1 MIMSDSNGTT
11 NDMTSP
17 NAEWSGDALLAMF
30 TSGAQILESH
40 VNLVN
45 RLNVFPVQDGDTG
58 INMLLTLRDTLE
70 EAREADTTTA
80 GSVAKA
86 MWDGA
91 CMGAKGNGGSIVS
104 QLFKGM
110 AEAFEGKTDV
120 NAHDLETALR
130 LARGYAYNAIGNPV
144 EGTMLTV
151 FTYAAEAATQSMADG
166 DDADAMLSS
175 VSDAAR
181 EAVILTPSLLPR
193 LREAGVVDS
202 GGLGLWMILEGVR
215 LYAAGEDTAP
225 EDVDLPLP
233 EGMDGSEVGV
243 SLEFLDLTE
252 EEEYGNCTQF
262 VIRGEAMDIDGLREE
277 MSFRGRSAV
286 VIGDE
291 SLIKVHVHT
300 EVPDQILEYA
310 RGLGSVS
317 RVSVE
322 NMDEQRERLAAKQR
336 QEAEDALAQ
345 VIPIPVLAVAWGEGL
360 EAVFRHEGA
369 SVMVAG
375 DTMNPSVRE
384 ILDAVDGVPSEH
396 VIILPNNGNIVP
408 AAQQAAE
415 TADKTVR
422 VVPTTNIPQGIAA
435 ILEFQP
441 YRSIDDNA
449 AEMRDVV
456 EDVRTGEITRAARS
470 VTLDGVTAEEGQLI
484 GLFERQMVAAGEGLL
499 ETTLSI
505 LRSADVDDGDLVTLY
520 RGDPITEAEANQV
533 VEEVEE
539 TFPDIDLQ
547 HYYGGQP
554 FYHFIVSIE

>member
-1 MIMSDSNGTT
+1 
-11 NDMTSP
+11 MTDTIRSERP
-17 NAEWSGDALLAMF
+17 PYSWSGESLLAMF
-30 TSGAQILESH
+30 TAGAQILESH

-58 INMLLTLRDTLE
+58 INMLLTLRDTLA
-70 EAREADTTTA
+70 EARAAEDDSAS
-80 GSVAKA
+80 GVARA

-110 AEAFEGKTDV
+110 AEAFDGKHTVGASDFV
-120 NAHDLETALR
+120 AGLG
-130 LARGYAYNAIGNPV
+130 LAKGYAYSAIGNPV

-151 FTYAAEAATQSMADG
+151 FTYASEAAARSAG
-166 DDADAMLSS
+166 DADAMLHE

-193 LREAGVVDS
+193 LQEAGVVDS
-202 GGLGLWMILEGVR
+202 GGLGLWMILEGIRRWV
-215 LYAAGEDTAP
+215 AEDDTLP
-225 EDVDLPLP
+225 DELDMPLP
-233 EGMDGSEVGV
+233 EGIDISESGV

-252 EEEYGNCTQF
+252 DEEYGNCTQF
-262 VIRGEAMDIDGLREE
+262 VVRGEGMDVDGLREE
-277 MSFRGRSAV
+277 MSTRGRSAV
-286 VIGDE
+286 VIGDA

-300 EVPDQILEYA
+300 EAPDEILEYA
-310 RGLGSVS
+310 RSLGSVS

-322 NMDEQRERLAAKQR
+322 NMDEQRERLAEKQR
-336 QEAEDALAQ
+336 QQAEDALAL
-345 VIPIPVLAVAWGEGL
+345 VIPIPVLAVAWGDGL

-384 ILDAVDGVPSEH
+384 ILDAVDAVPSES

-415 TADKTVR
+415 ASDKTVK
-422 VVPTTNIPQGIAA
+422 VVPTTTIPQGVAA

-441 YRSIDDNA
+441 YRSVGDNTA
-449 AEMRDVV
+449 AMEDVI

-484 GLFERQMVAAGEGLL
+484 GLFEREMVAAGEGLT
-499 ETTLSI
+499 ETTLAI
-505 LRSADVDDGDLVTLY
+505 LRSAGVGYGDLVTLY
-520 RGDPITEAEANQV
+520 RGDPVTESEAN
-533 VEEVEE
+533 ETAAEVEAA
-539 TFPDIDLQ
+539 FPSIDLQ

>member
-1 MIMSDSNGTT
+1 MTDKLQIIEDS
-11 NDMTSP
+11 P
-17 NAEWSGDALLAMF
+17 VWSGESLLAMF
-30 TSGAQILESH
+30 TAGAQVLESH

-58 INMLLTLRDTLE
+58 INMLLTLRDTLS
-70 EAREADTTTA
+70 EARAADENSA
-80 GSVAKA
+80 DAIARA

-110 AEAFEGKTDV
+110 SEAFEGKGTVTAQDF
-120 NAHDLETALR
+120 AAALE
-130 LARGYAYNAIGNPV
+130 LARRYAYNAIGNPV

-151 FTYAAEAATQSMADG
+151 FTYAAEAAAQCSETGSSADE
-166 DDADAMLSS
+166 MLAQI
-175 VSDAAR
+175 SDSAR

-193 LREAGVVDS
+193 LEEAGVVDS

-215 LYAAGEDTAP
+215 RWVVEDDTSP
-225 EDVDLPLP
+225 DELDMPLP
-233 EGMDGSEVGV
+233 EGVDVSETGV
-243 SLEFLDLTE
+243 ALEFLDLTE
-252 EEEYGNCTQF
+252 DEEYGNCTQF
-262 VIRGEAMDIDGLREE
+262 VVRGQAMDVDGLREE
-277 MSFRGRSAV
+277 MSARGRSAV
-286 VIGDE
+286 VIGDA

-300 EVPDQILEYA
+300 EVPDEILEYA
-310 RGLGSVS
+310 RSLGDVS

-322 NMDEQRERLAAKQR
+322 NMDEQRERLAARQR
-336 QEAEDALAQ
+336 QQAEEALAQ
-345 VIPIPVLAVAWGEGL
+345 VIPMPVLAIAWGEGL

-369 SVMVAG
+369 SILVAG

-384 ILDAVDGVPSEH
+384 ILDAVAEVPSEN

-415 TADKTVR
+415 AADKTVR
-422 VVPTTNIPQGIAA
+422 VVPTTTIPQGVAA

-441 YRSIDDNA
+441 YRSIDDNTA
-449 AEMRDVV
+449 AMEAVIQ
-456 EDVRTGEITRAARS
+456 DVRTGEITRAARS

-484 GLFERQMVAAGEGLL
+484 GLFEREMVAAGEGLA
-499 ETTLSI
+499 ETTLAI
-505 LRSADVDDGDLVTLY
+505 LGSAEADDGDLVTLY
-520 RGDPITEAEANQV
+520 RGDPVTESQAN
-533 VEEVEE
+533 EVISAIEDA
-539 TFPDIDLQ
+539 FPSVDLQ

>member
-1 MIMSDSNGTT
+1 
-11 NDMTSP
+11 
-17 NAEWSGDALLAMF
+17 MF
-30 TSGAQILESH
+30 TAGAQVLESH

-58 INMLLTLRDTLE
+58 INMLLTMRDTLE
-70 EAREADTTTA
+70 EARSADGDTAEA
-80 GSVAKA
+80 VARA

-110 AEAFEGKTDV
+110 SETFAGKATVD
-120 NAHDLETALR
+120 AGDLAAALGA
-130 LARGYAYNAIGNPV
+130 ARGHAYNAIGNPV

-151 FTYAAEAATQSMADG
+151 FTYAAEAAAQSASDDG
-166 DDADAMLSS
+166 SAVEMLTG
-175 VSDAAR
+175 VTDAAR

-193 LREAGVVDS
+193 LQEAGVVDS
-202 GGLGLWMILEGVR
+202 GGLGLWMILEGARRYV
-215 LYAAGEDTAP
+215 AGDDAAP
-225 EDVDLPLP
+225 EEIDLPLP
-233 EGMDGSEVGV
+233 EGMDGADIGV

-262 VIRGEAMDIDGLREE
+262 VVRGEGMDIDGLRVE
-277 MSFRGRSAV
+277 MSTRGRSAV
-286 VIGDE
+286 VIGDA

-300 EVPDQILEYA
+300 EVPDEILDYA
-310 RGLGSVS
+310 RSLGSVS

-322 NMDEQRERLAAKQR
+322 NMDEQRERLAVKQR
-336 QEAEDALAQ
+336 QQAEDALAD
-345 VIPIPVLAVAWGEGL
+345 VIPIPVLAVAWGDGL

-375 DTMNPSVRE
+375 DTMNPSVRQ
-384 ILDAVDGVPSEH
+384 ILDALDDVPSEH

-408 AAQQAAE
+408 AAQQAADA
-415 TADKTVR
+415 TDKAVK

-449 AEMRDVV
+449 AEMEYVV

-484 GLFERQMVAAGEGLL
+484 GLFERNMVAAGESLTD
-499 ETTLSI
+499 TTLAI

-520 RGDPITEAEANQV
+520 HGDPITEAEANETVAQV
-533 VEEVEE
+533 EAA
-539 TFPDIDLQ
+539 FPSIELQ

>member
-1 MIMSDSNGTT
+1 MTDTLQRT
-11 NDMTSP
+11 NNP
-17 NAEWSGDALLAMF
+17 AAWSGDALLGMF
-30 TSGAQILESH
+30 TAGAQVLESH

-70 EAREADTTTA
+70 EARSAETDTAEA
-80 GSVAKA
+80 VARA

-110 AEAFEGKTDV
+110 SEAFDGKESVSSD
-120 NAHDLETALR
+120 DLAAALS
-130 LARGYAYNAIGNPV
+130 LAKGHAYNAIGNPV

-151 FTYAAEAATQSMADG
+151 FTYAADAATQSKESGVPAED
-166 DDADAMLSS
+166 MLSNI
-175 VSDAAR
+175 SDAAR
-181 EAVILTPSLLPR
+181 DAVILTPSLLPR
-193 LREAGVVDS
+193 LQEAGVVDS

-215 LYAAGEDTAP
+215 RWVADDDTSP
-225 EDVDLPLP
+225 DELDMPLP
-233 EGMDGSEVGV
+233 EGIDVSETGV

-252 EEEYGNCTQF
+252 DEEYGNCTQF
-262 VIRGEAMDIDGLREE
+262 VIRGERLDVDSVRTE
-277 MSFRGRSAV
+277 MSTRGRSAV
-286 VIGDE
+286 VIGDA
-291 SLIKVHVHT
+291 SLVKVHVHT
-300 EVPDQILEYA
+300 EVPDEILSYA

-322 NMDEQRERLAAKQR
+322 NMDEQRERLAARQR
-336 QEAEDALAQ
+336 QEVEDALAK

-384 ILDAVDGVPSEH
+384 ILDAVDSVPSES
-396 VIILPNNGNIVP
+396 VIILPNNGNILP

-415 TADKTVR
+415 AAEKTVR
-422 VVPTTNIPQGIAA
+422 VVSTTTIPQGVAA

-441 YRSIDDNA
+441 YRSIGENA
-449 AEMRDVV
+449 AEMENVIQ
-456 EDVRTGEITRAARS
+456 EVRTGEITRAARS
-470 VTLDGVTAEEGQLI
+470 VTLDGINAEEGELI
-484 GLFERQMVAAGEGLL
+484 GLFERQLVAAGRSLP

-505 LRSADVDDGDLVTLY
+505 LASADVGDGDLVTLY
-520 RGDPITEAEANQV
+520 RGDPVSETEANDV
-533 VEEVEE
+533 VSELESA
-539 TFPDIDLQ
+539 FPSIDLQ